1 MWSFLSLSRLI
12 SKVVNVSCS
21 ALSVKQLLKSHP
33 STAIM
38 VKEAL
43 KALDSRKGVTPQA
56 IRNYIKKNYP
66 TVDVHRLTYLVRQAL
81 TKKVGSGELVHL
93 ENPKLPGVKKYRV

>member
-1 MWSFLSLSRLI
+1 
-12 SKVVNVSCS
+12 
-21 ALSVKQLLKSHP
+21 
-33 STAIM
+33 M